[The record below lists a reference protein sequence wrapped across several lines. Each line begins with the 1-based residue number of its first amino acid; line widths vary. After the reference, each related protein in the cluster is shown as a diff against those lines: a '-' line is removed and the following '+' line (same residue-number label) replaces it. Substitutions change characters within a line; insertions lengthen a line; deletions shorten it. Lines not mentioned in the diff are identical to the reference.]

1 MKPTYD
7 EQETII
13 RIERT
18 SKTVK
23 ICTTDS
29 RYMTKFDK
37 LVKNNP
43 DEWKFTDQETC
54 QGDVVEKFYECPVNL
69 ISFRGKTGT
78 GRELTEEQKK
88 ASAER
93 LRRYRESQNG
103 KI

>member
-43 DEWKFTDQETC
+43 DEWKFTDQEIC

-69 ISFRGKTGT
+69 ISFRSKTGT
-78 GRELTEEQKK
+78 GRELTEEQKQK
-88 ASAER
+88 MREGF
-93 LRRYRESQNG
+93 LRSQNA
-103 KI
+103 KNK

>member
-37 LVKNNP
+37 LVKSNP
-43 DEWKFTDQETC
+43 DEWKFIDQETC

-69 ISFRGKTGT
+69 ISFRAKTGK
-78 GRELTEEQKK
+78 GRELTEEQKQK
-88 ASAER
+88 MREGF
-93 LRRYRESQNG
+93 LRSRNA
-103 KI
+103 KND